1 MKLLKKI
8 YNYLNNKK
16 KVSKE
21 GNRAEV
27 LKSNTI
33 LLKSEKQSDINRWKE
48 ANELFEDWNERTAL
62 LARYVPSNSAV
73 IEFGAGNMSL
83 RNLLPDNCIYI
94 PSDLVKRFEE
104 TVVCDLNG
112 PIYIDLS
119 PFDVAIFSGV
129 LEYVFDIETVFEQLQ
144 KEIAHVLLS
153 YACADICT
161 HNRLGN
167 GWLSDYTQDQLL
179 TIFDRFGYQVV
190 DKQEWRQ
197 QMIFNLKKPIQ
208 YL

>member
-8 YNYLNNKK
+8 YNYLSNNKK
-16 KVSKE
+16 ELKE

-33 LLKSEKQSDINRWKE
+33 LLRGEKQSDINRWKE
-48 ANELFEDWNERTAL
+48 AKELFEDWDERTAL
-62 LARYVPSNSAV
+62 LASYVPSYSAV

-83 RNLLPDNCIYI
+83 RNLIPENCSYI

-104 TVVCDLNG
+104 TVVCDLNL
-112 PIYIDLS
+112 PISIHLS
-119 PFDVAIFSGV
+119 PFDVAVFSGV
-129 LEYVFDIETVFEQLQ
+129 LEYVFDVDAVFEQLE
-144 KEIAHVLLS
+144 KEIPQVVLS

-197 QMIFNLKKPIQ
+197 QMIFNLKKSIQ
-208 YL
+208 

>member
-1 MKLLKKI
+1 MKLLKQI
-8 YNYLNNKK
+8 CNYLKK
-16 KVSKE
+16 SKKEVKEVS
-21 GNRAEV
+21 RAETI
-27 LKSNTI
+27 KSNTV
-33 LLKSEKQSDINRWKE
+33 LLKSEKQSDINRWKD
-48 ANELFEDWNERTAL
+48 AKELFKDWNERTAL
-62 LARYVPSNSAV
+62 LASYVKSNSAV

-83 RNLLPDNCIYI
+83 RNLLHENCSYT

-104 TVVCDLNG
+104 TVVCDLNL
-112 PIYIDLS
+112 PISINLS
-119 PFDVAIFSGV
+119 SFDVAVFSGV
-129 LEYVFDIETVFEQLQ
+129 LEYVYEIDAVFEQLQ
-144 KEIAHVLLS
+144 NNIHHVILS

-179 TIFDRFGYQVV
+179 AIFDRFGYQVV

-208 YL
+208 